1 MTFQICYAGSNYPYF
16 ISYRG
21 KWVYLFYR
29 GCTYYNHF
37 TPKLEDMKLNPEET
51 STSFSG
57 CEFDYCSNTYRVQ
70 VTVNVGSVT
79 VGQNFITVCVD
90 GATGMPKVSAVN

>member
-1 MTFQICYAGSNYPYF
+1 
-16 ISYRG
+16 
-21 KWVYLFYR
+21 
-29 GCTYYNHF
+29 
-37 TPKLEDMKLNPEET
+37 MKLNPEDT

-90 GATGMPKVSAVN
+90 GATGMPKVSAVNWFIFEIPNYNP